1 MLGVAW
7 EVTEE
12 VTEDGYVVPRRQ
24 LSFVLEKSFRVLST
38 SWLMNE
44 LAGVPSL
51 PRAWLRCRCLVL
63 VNFLVSSF
71 YAASRSRSRFSA
83 GVE

>member
-1 MLGVAW
+1 MLGVAR

-24 LSFVLEKSFRVLST
+24 RSFVLEKSSRVLST

-51 PRAWLRCRCLVL
+51 PRAWLRCRC
-63 VNFLVSSF
+63 
-71 YAASRSRSRFSA
+71 
-83 GVE
+83 

>member
-24 LSFVLEKSFRVLST
+24 LSFVLEKRVRVLST

-44 LAGVPSL
+44 LTGVPSL
-51 PRAWLRCRCLVL
+51 PRAWSRCRC
-63 VNFLVSSF
+63 
-71 YAASRSRSRFSA
+71 
-83 GVE
+83 

>member
-1 MLGVAW
+1 MLGVAR

-24 LSFVLEKSFRVLST
+24 RSFVLEKSFRVLST

-51 PRAWLRCRCLVL
+51 PRAWLRCRC
-63 VNFLVSSF
+63 
-71 YAASRSRSRFSA
+71 
-83 GVE
+83 